1 MAMNRYHNQAVETL
15 ARPDLDALID
25 ERVRYT
31 VRYADEHSPFY
42 RRWFERHNVLPEA
55 IREHEDLRDLPIIS
69 GATIRR
75 YQPPQAGAFCF
86 KSVPWEAVF
95 TINETS
101 GTSGIPKSFFL
112 TWEDWERYAEKYAR
126 LFVSQGFGPGD
137 RVVVCTSYGMNV
149 GANTMT
155 LAARD
160 LGVTIIP
167 EGKCTFPVRVM
178 AHYRPT
184 AVIGSVFKLLRLAR
198 RMEAEGLAP
207 RDAGVVRLVVGGESF
222 APESRRYL
230 EEVWGCPVYNTYGST
245 EGTMCGECV
254 CQAGLHVPE
263 DLVHFDLYDPGME
276 RFVGDGETGRLVYT
290 TLLPPGGKAGTLLIN
305 YDTED
310 TCSIV
315 SRERCR
321 CGRTHMRID
330 YPRREAET
338 FRIGEVPLTRVD
350 LEAAVFQP
358 ANMVS
363 LNGEYE
369 AFIYG
374 GDETGETILRV
385 SMECVDPA
393 RVDPAAVEETF
404 LAALF
409 RSAPGLSTAYEDG
422 TLRILCNITPP
433 GGLELHRA
441 PGRPKRIVDRR

>member
-1 MAMNRYHNQAVETL
+1 
-15 ARPDLDALID
+15 
-25 ERVRYT
+25 
-31 VRYADEHSPFY
+31 
-42 RRWFERHNVLPEA
+42 
-55 IREHEDLRDLPIIS
+55 
-69 GATIRR
+69 
-75 YQPPQAGAFCF
+75 
-86 KSVPWEAVF
+86 
-95 TINETS
+95 
-101 GTSGIPKSFFL
+101 
-112 TWEDWERYAEKYAR
+112 
-126 LFVSQGFGPGD
+126 
-137 RVVVCTSYGMNV
+137 
-149 GANTMT
+149 
-155 LAARD
+155 
-160 LGVTIIP
+160 
-167 EGKCTFPVRVM
+167 
-178 AHYRPT
+178 
-184 AVIGSVFKLLRLAR
+184 
-198 RMEAEGLAP
+198 
-207 RDAGVVRLVVGGESF
+207 VRLVVGGESF

-276 RFVGDGETGRLVYT
+276 RFVRDGETGRLVYT

-310 TCSIV
+310 TCSVV

-409 RSAPGLSTAYEDG
+409 RSAPGLSAAYEDG